1 MSITND
7 IRMLID
13 IQDSN
18 VIFEHDFF
26 QMGTFK
32 GNSCK
37 FIKGKLSFTPTHC
50 DACGIVNQNYTIYKN
65 GTQTSRITLP

>member
-37 FIKGKLSFTPTHC
+37 FIKEKLSFTPTHC